1 MTVYM
6 NFMYGII
13 YYKLL
18 NHLKI
23 LNNYFLSSL
32 YQSKSKEKRLCKIH
46 SPLVESISGD
56 M

>member
-23 LNNYFLSSL
+23 LNKNYLYINSETNINIFSMNFSIISS
-32 YQSKSKEKRLCKIH
+32 
-46 SPLVESISGD
+46 
-56 M
+56 